1 MTFGQG
7 NDAEKGATMRIERI
21 ETFIL
26 KSPLGADTFYSSQ
39 AAFPERTSLL
49 VRLTATDGVTGWG
62 EGGQYG
68 PAEPVRSCI
77 DDVLAPQLFAME
89 DASPGVVWETLYART
104 RDFGQKGAYIEAI
117 SAIDIAL
124 WDILGKSLGVPI
136 STLIGGRFRDS
147 VKAYGT
153 GGYYGTT
160 DFSAHRDLAA
170 LSDTVSAYA
179 ADGFGMLKI
188 KVGLLSVAEDAQ
200 RVGAVRGA
208 LGDDFTL
215 LADAN
220 HAYNASTAI
229 SMGRVLERHGFQ
241 FFEEPVPPED
251 RSGYARVRSRLDI
264 PIAGGEAEYTRYGF
278 RDFIGQGCVD
288 IVQPDICVCGGISE
302 VQKIAV
308 LAATH
313 NIRTIP
319 HVWGSGIALAAA
331 LQVCSALPL
340 APYAHV
346 PIPLQNEP
354 VIEFDRTRN
363 PLRDDLLVSGFELE
377 DGRVRVPNAPGLG
390 VEVDMSVIEQFQVDA
405 RALSAA

>member
-1 MTFGQG
+1 MLSDQEGVS
-7 NDAEKGATMRIERI
+7 MRIERV
-21 ETFIL
+21 ETFVL

-39 AAFPERTSLL
+39 AAFPERSSLL
-49 VRLTATDGVTGWG
+49 VRLTTTDGVSGWG

-68 PAEPVRSCI
+68 PAEPVSACI
-77 DDVLAPQLFAME
+77 DNVLAPQLLAMG

-104 RDFGQKGAYIEAI
+104 RDFGQKGTYVEAI

-124 WDILGKSLGVPI
+124 WDILGKTLGVPV
-136 STLIGGRFRDS
+136 SSLIGGRFRRS

-153 GGYYGTT
+153 GGYYGST
-160 DFSAHRDLAA
+160 DFNAPRDLPA
-170 LSDTVSAYA
+170 LAETVSAYA

-188 KVGLLSVAEDAQ
+188 KVGLLSVAEDSR
-200 RVGAVRGA
+200 RVETVRAA
-208 LGDDFTL
+208 LGDDFVL

-220 HAYNASTAI
+220 HAYNASTAVA
-229 SMGRVLERHGFQ
+229 MGRVLEGQGFQ

-251 RSGYARVRSRLDI
+251 RAGYARVRSRLDI

-278 RDFIGQGCVD
+278 RDFIGDGCVD
-288 IVQPDICVCGGISE
+288 IIQPDICVCGGISE
-302 VQKIAV
+302 VQKIAA
-308 LAATH
+308 LASAH
-313 NIRTIP
+313 NLRTIP

-354 VIEFDRTRN
+354 VVEFDRTRN
-363 PLRDDLLVSGFELE
+363 PLRDELLTETFQLE
-377 DGRVRVPNAPGLG
+377 DGRVRVPDRPGLG
-390 VEVDMSVIEQFQVDA
+390 IDVDMSVVDHF
-405 RALSAA
+405 RVDSAGPVMIR